1 MGELDAHHWSQ
12 VIKGSIFNKWENEH
26 PVPPDVILLEEKDT
40 NWLAEILTKMHNL
53 KQIMRR
59 KKEFE

>member
-1 MGELDAHHWSQ
+1 MGGLDAHHLSQ

-26 PVPPDVILLEEKDT
+26 PVPPNVILLEEKDT

-53 KQIMRR
+53 KQIMREKR
-59 KKEFE
+59 I